1 VVFLDTLVSRLS
13 ESSLYVVAFVDVK
26 AGSVEAR
33 RLFLDYDESNQI
45 EQVIRKLANLQP
57 HGLIPVWLLTNS
69 PGTVRPMWKGF
80 FIVFIS
86 GSPLSSQLLQKNRSS
101 LQANSLTLARKPAP
115 SDST

>member
-1 VVFLDTLVSRLS
+1 MVFLDTLVSRLS

-69 PGTVRPMWKGF
+69 PRTVRPMWRVFSSSSFQGLLCLLSCYKKIEAHYKA
-80 FIVFIS
+80 IV
-86 GSPLSSQLLQKNRSS
+86 
-101 LQANSLTLARKPAP
+101 
-115 SDST
+115 